1 MTKEEAAQKFV
12 SILTEQQCRE
22 MLANVLLCVLPGVF
36 SELERLTTPDWVN
49 KQTIQDTQRNA
60 QQMQTILQSIGEYN
74 KCRCAELRKEQR

>member
-22 MLANVLLCVLPGVF
+22 MLATVLLFVLPGVF
-36 SELERLTTPDWVN
+36 SELKRLTTPEN
-49 KQTIQDTQRNA
+49 QQTIQDA

-74 KCRCAELRKEQR
+74 KCR